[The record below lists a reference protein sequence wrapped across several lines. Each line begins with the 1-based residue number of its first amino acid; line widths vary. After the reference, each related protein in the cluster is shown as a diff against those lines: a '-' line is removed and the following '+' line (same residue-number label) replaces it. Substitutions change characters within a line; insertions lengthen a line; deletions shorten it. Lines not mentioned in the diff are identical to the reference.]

1 MTSSDFASFLEAFL
15 QQAEPLSREVNL
27 AYWTATVSGREADF
41 DKLAELQVR
50 LQKLYSNPKDFERI
64 KTWHL
69 SGSGLSGIDARQV
82 DILYNAFLR
91 NQISPDLNERITKLS
106 TRIENQFNVYRAKV
120 NGKALTGNDILKILK
135 ESNDS
140 ALRKNVWLSGKEVGS
155 VVHDDL
161 LTLVK
166 LRNEAAEILGY
177 SNYYSMSL
185 ALNEQNEEEVIGLF
199 DELEKLTRE
208 PFAEMKAVADERMTE
223 RYGIA
228 TTEIRPWHYEDPFSQ
243 EAPRV
248 FNVDLDR
255 YFKDHDVLDL
265 VARYFEG
272 IGLEVRDILARSDLY
287 EKRGK
292 DQHAFCTD
300 IDRKGDIR
308 ILANIKNDE
317 TWTGTML
324 HELGHAVHDKYI
336 DPDLPYLVR
345 QEAHIFTTEAIAMLF
360 GRLSKDPNWIQEM
373 GGISN
378 EEKVRISS
386 DLGRNLRHSQLMF
399 ARWSQVMMH
408 FERELY
414 TNPGQNLNELWWAL
428 VERFQMIT
436 PPEEI
441 DRPHWATKTHIV
453 TVPVYYHNYLLGEV
467 LASQIDHFIRENVLP
482 PGERSSSFAGC
493 VDVGTYLTEKIFAPG
508 AKLRWDE
515 MIASATG
522 EPLTPKYF
530 AEQFVH

>member
-15 QQAEPLSREVNL
+15 HQAEPLSRSVNL
-27 AYWTATVSGREADF
+27 AYWTATVSGKEADF
-41 DKLAELQVR
+41 DKLADLQVR
-50 LQKLYSNPKDFERI
+50 LQKQYSNPKDFEKI
-64 KTWHL
+64 KTWYQ
-69 SGSGLSGIDARQV
+69 SGSGLSDLDKRQV
-82 DILYNAFLR
+82 DILYHAFLR

-120 NGKALTGNDILKILK
+120 GGKAVTSNDILRILK

-140 ALRKNVWLSGKEVGS
+140 ALRKNVWLAGKGVGS

-166 LRNEAAEILGY
+166 LRNEAADTLGY
-177 SNYYSMSL
+177 TNYYSMSL
-185 ALNEQNEEEVIGLF
+185 DLNEQNEDEVVGLF

-208 PFAEMKAVADERMTE
+208 PFAEMKAAADERLAE

-228 TTEIRPWHYEDPFSQ
+228 TTGIRPWHYEDPFSQ

-248 FNVDLDR
+248 FDVDLDQ
-255 YFKDHDVLDL
+255 YFKDYNVLDL
-265 VARYFEG
+265 VTKYFDG
-272 IGLEVRDILARSDLY
+272 IGLDVRDILERSDLY
-287 EKRGK
+287 EKPGK

-324 HELGHAVHDKYI
+324 HELGHAVHDKFI
-336 DPDLPYLVR
+336 DPNLPYLVR

-360 GRLSKDPNWIQEM
+360 GRMSKDPDWIQEM
-373 GGISN
+373 AGISDK
-378 EEKVRISS
+378 EKARISG

-414 TNPGQNLNELWWAL
+414 TNPGQNLNELWWSL
-428 VERFQMIT
+428 VERFQMII
-436 PPEEI
+436 PPEES
-441 DRPHWATKTHIV
+441 DAPHWAAKTHIV

-467 LASQIDHFIRENVLP
+467 LASQLTHFVRSNILP
-482 PGERSSSFAGC
+482 PGEPSNSFSGFTG
-493 VDVGTYLTEKIFAPG
+493 VGDYLTEKIFAPG
-508 AKLRWDE
+508 AKYRWDE
-515 MIASATG
+515 MIVRATG
-522 EPLTPKYF
+522 EPLTPEHF